1 MTHFNKTGFHMNP
14 SREGCEEA
22 MRTHNPDV
30 MAMGTLAS
38 GFLKPDEAYAYLAT
52 VPNIRSIVVGV
63 SSPSHVAET
72 FAAIR
77 KHGVGKSLD

>member
-1 MTHFNKTGFHMNP
+1 MNP
-14 SREGCEEA
+14 SREACEQA
-22 MRTHNPDV
+22 MQLHAPDV

-52 VPNIRSIVVGV
+52 IPNIRSVVVGV
-63 SSPSHVAET
+63 SSPNHVSET

-77 KHGVGKSLD
+77 KHGLAGKRAGSS